1 MTPTTS
7 FLVDGPIR
15 PPVLLTDFINQMIS
29 SSSRTDSEKKQRLVL
44 SIAQDVCNAATNS
57 QWMMAKHLLL
67 GISVRHLTRSVEII
81 SMLNRL
87 GHCASYSRLLELETA
102 ICKAIDDREST
113 IPSTIYPG
121 KNVVTH
127 LC

>member
-15 PPVLLTDFINQMIS
+15 PPVLLTDFINQIIS

-57 QWMMAKHLLL
+57 QWMMPKHLLL
-67 GISVRHLTRSVEII
+67 GISVRHLTRSV
-81 SMLNRL
+81 
-87 GHCASYSRLLELETA
+87 
-102 ICKAIDDREST
+102 
-113 IPSTIYPG
+113 
-121 KNVVTH
+121 
-127 LC
+127 